1 MALEQERRDMLTQA
15 AEHRER
21 EVMHYQINIDNYR
34 LAIAEIEESHASEP
48 HMQDFADKLRE
59 LLAASK
65 IEQAKEQIML
75 KVIKAQ
81 LE

>member
-1 MALEQERRDMLTQA
+1 MTLEQERKDMLTQA

-21 EVMHYQINIDNYR
+21 EVMHHQINIDNYR
-34 LAIAEIEESHASEP
+34 LAVDEIEANHADNP
-48 HMQDFADKLRE
+48 DLQAFAYQLRE
-59 LLAASK
+59 LLASS
-65 IEQAKEQIML
+65 IVEQAKEAIMF